1 METAMG
7 YATILASLAS
17 EAHAPATLAAAAM
30 LARSGNAH
38 LTGLYVTPAMRLYVA
53 SPYGDV
59 DVTARLLEQHRKFHE
74 DECGKVRALFEKTV
88 DGETF
93 GHAWRNADS
102 PHIDPLETIMQ
113 HARACGLVVAHNPA
127 RDDDGERLGERLVME
142 CGRPVLLVPAGDAP
156 QTLGRD
162 VTVAWNGTR
171 ESARAMFDALPL
183 LREAEMVHL
192 LWVDPPVGP
201 SEDASRAADSV
212 AASLA
217 HAGVTCEAVV
227 ASAQKAV
234 GDEILGR
241 VADYGSDLLVMGG
254 YGHSRFRQL
263 VFGGVTRQV
272 LSDMPV
278 PVLMSH

>member
-1 METAMG
+1 MG
-7 YATILASLAS
+7 YATILASLES
-17 EAHAPATLAAAAM
+17 EAHAPATLAVASM
-30 LARSGNAH
+30 LARKGNAH

-53 SPYGDV
+53 SPFGDV
-59 DVTARLLEQHRKFHE
+59 DVTARLLEQHRQFHE
-74 DECGKVRALFEKTV
+74 SESAKVKALFERAV
-88 DGETF
+88 QGETF
-93 GHAWRNADS
+93 GHEWRSVES

-127 RDDDGERLGERLVME
+127 KDDDGERLGERLVME

-156 QTLGRD
+156 KTLGRD

-183 LREAEMVHL
+183 LRAAEMVHV
-192 LWVDPPVGP
+192 LWVDPLIGP
-201 SEDASRAADSV
+201 NEDASRAADSV

-217 HAGVTCEAVV
+217 HAGVKCEAVV
-227 ASAQKAV
+227 ATAQTGV

-241 VADYGSDLLVMGG
+241 VTDYGSDLLVMGG

-263 VFGGVTRQV
+263 VFGGVTRRV